1 MMKALMLMEPN
12 RMEIKEIPVPEIG
25 PAEVLVRVMACGVCN
40 ATDLKVLKGI
50 NRYWSKGV
58 YPCTWGHEVTG
69 FVEKIGAAVT
79 QVKKGE
85 RVFLRITRTG
95 FAAYCK
101 AHETEVKRLPDNIGL
116 EEGVLGQLMPIAVR
130 GVEKTVQK
138 GDTVMVAG
146 QGPAGLLS
154 LQVAR
159 ARGAAKVY
167 VSDLF
172 PERLALAKKLGA
184 DACMQA
190 GTDDVVEQ
198 VKALTGGAGVDV
210 AIECGG
216 IAKTFRQCEQVLRKG
231 GGIAIFG
238 THLQPLELD
247 MVQWES
253 NSWYMYLAREQ
264 PGETAALMDRTAA
277 LFATGAV
284 RVHELLSH
292 TFPLEKAAEAFRLLD
307 QTPRQCLKIALLPN

>member
-12 RMEIKEIPVPEIG
+12 RMEIREIPVPEIS
-25 PAEVLVRVMACGVCN
+25 PAEVLVRVSACGVCN

-50 NRYWSKGV
+50 NRHWSKGV

-69 FVEKIGAAVT
+69 FAEETGKEVT
-79 QVKKGE
+79 RVKKGD

-95 FAAYCK
+95 FAEFCK
-101 AHETEVKRLPDNIGL
+101 ANEMEVKVLPDNIGL

-130 GVEKTVQK
+130 GVEKTVKK
-138 GDTVMVAG
+138 GDAVMVVG

-159 ARGAAKVY
+159 AYGATKVY

-172 PERLALAKKLGA
+172 PERLALAKSLGA
-184 DACMQA
+184 DACFRA
-190 GTDDVVEQ
+190 DTEDAAER
-198 VKALTGGAGVDV
+198 VKELTGGVGVDV

-216 IAKTFRQCEQVLRKG
+216 MDKTFRQCEQALRKG
-231 GGIAIFG
+231 GGIAVFG
-238 THLQPLELD
+238 THLNPVELD

-264 PGETAALMDRTAA
+264 PGETAHLMDRTAE
-277 LFATGAV
+277 LFASGSV
-284 RVHELLSH
+284 RVREILSH
-292 TFPLEKAAEAFRLLD
+292 TFPLEKAADAFLLLD
-307 QTPRQCLKIALLPN
+307 KAPQKCRKIALLPK